1 MFGRY
6 ARCLLANTGSWSN
19 MTVQF
24 CMNLG
29 ADMYVTLEAVNISEQ
44 QDCVQL
50 GVCISV
56 SNRRACLYSKDTS
69 H

>member
-19 MTVQF
+19 MTVQY

-44 QDCVQL
+44 QDRVL
-50 GVCISV
+50 CISV

>member
-1 MFGRY
+1 
-6 ARCLLANTGSWSN
+6 
-19 MTVQF
+19 
-24 CMNLG
+24 MNLG

-44 QDCVQL
+44 QDRVL
-50 GVCISV
+50 CISV